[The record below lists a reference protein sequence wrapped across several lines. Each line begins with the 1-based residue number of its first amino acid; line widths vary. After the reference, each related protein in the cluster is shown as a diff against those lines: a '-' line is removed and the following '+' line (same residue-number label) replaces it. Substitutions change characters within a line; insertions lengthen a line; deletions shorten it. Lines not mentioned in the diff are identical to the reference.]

1 MNSGGDKIKFRDF
14 VHEKWEYIQVI
25 IIFFVVVSL
34 MASIFT
40 VDSTSKF
47 IGIFTP
53 LMVGGMT
60 AWVAWNQFQLSK
72 EQKEISKQ
80 QADIAKK
87 NKKIAKN
94 KLKLELF
101 EKRYLAFEDFVEYF
115 SSCHDLDLDISHYIN
130 LSPEESE
137 NYVSMHD
144 RRAFIDPI
152 YQRTLNEIKEIKS
165 RNDESKIKLQV
176 TLTRIIFLFNDN
188 IHQIL
193 LKFSKDIH
201 QYGNEVYEL
210 LLEELENFK
219 DAAMGNSAL
228 ITTDVTKFIEK
239 RHSLGRRLHD
249 EILKSMEPFLKI
261 PK

>member
-1 MNSGGDKIKFRDF
+1 MKQNNRKMKICKFMKKNRD
-14 VHEKWEYIQVI
+14 YIYPVI
-25 IIFFVVVSL
+25 LFFFLIVIMV
-34 MASIFT
+34 SIFS
-40 VDSTSKF
+40 VDQTNKF
-47 IGIFTP
+47 MGIFTP
-53 LMVGGMT
+53 LIVGGMT

-115 SSCHDLDLDISHYIN
+115 SSCHDLNLAIDHYIN

-137 NYVSMHD
+137 NYVSMQD

-152 YQRTLNEIKEIKS
+152 YQRTLNEIKKIKS
-165 RNDESKIKLQV
+165 HNDESKIKLQV

-188 IHQIL
+188 IYQIL
-193 LKFSKDIH
+193 LKFSMDTH
-201 QYGNEVYEL
+201 QYGSDVYEL

-219 DAAMGNSAL
+219 EVAMGNSGHT
-228 ITTDVTKFIEK
+228 TTDLTKFIEK
-239 RHSLGRRLHD
+239 RTSLSRRLHD
-249 EILKSMEPFLKI
+249 EIRKSMEPFLKI